1 MTVSEIIK
9 ETVEKYKLHH
19 LDYAD
24 FWYKRDGMQ
33 IEKLIETY
41 QPTMLLVEHDER
53 FKKQVATKVISPEQD
68 NGR

>member
-24 FWYKRDGMQ
+24 FWYKRDGNLFMAEE
-33 IEKLIETY
+33 IRNI
-41 QPTMLLVEHDER
+41 
-53 FKKQVATKVISPEQD
+53 
-68 NGR
+68 

>member
-24 FWYKRDGMQ
+24 FWYKRDG
-33 IEKLIETY
+33 IN
-41 QPTMLLVEHDER
+41 
-53 FKKQVATKVISPEQD
+53 
-68 NGR
+68 NGNL

>member
-24 FWYKRDGMQ
+24 FWYERDGILFMAEE
-33 IEKLIETY
+33 IRNIGTITWTCPLSRYTGKL
-41 QPTMLLVEHDER
+41 
-53 FKKQVATKVISPEQD
+53 
-68 NGR
+68 GG